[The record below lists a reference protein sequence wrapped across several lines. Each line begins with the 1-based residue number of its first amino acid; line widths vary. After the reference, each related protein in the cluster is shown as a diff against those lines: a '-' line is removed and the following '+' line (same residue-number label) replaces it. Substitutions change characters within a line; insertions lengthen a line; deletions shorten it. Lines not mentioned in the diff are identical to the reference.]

1 MRRRGM
7 DAITIGGFGPI
18 ADQNDFI
25 YIHRCPSPP
34 KKTHCPLPRS
44 ASMVNVMIW
53 RFEPAGHL
61 QSLSAP
67 FLKRVR
73 KPARERGQ
81 YAKA

>member
-34 KKTHCPLPRS
+34 KKPIALFPALPL
-44 ASMVNVMIW
+44 W
-53 RFEPAGHL
+53 
-61 QSLSAP
+61 
-67 FLKRVR
+67 
-73 KPARERGQ
+73 
-81 YAKA
+81 